1 MVKRLPAVHETWVWF
16 LGREDPLEKK
26 MAIHSSTLAWKIPW
40 TEEPGRLQSM
50 GSLGVGHNWAT
61 SLSLSIE
68 TWKSQITVQRDI
80 KELLGIMEMFYILT
94 VLVVTKIYIF
104 EWIYLANLGLFKSQP
119 TLVYTSIFTC
129 IHTPNHPKIT
139 YLTVANNF
147 WLLHLFWLWS
157 NITNSFED

>member
-1 MVKRLPAVHETWVWF
+1 MSACSAGD
-16 LGREDPLEKK
+16 LGL
-26 MAIHSSTLAWKIPW
+26 IPGSGRSPGEGNG
-40 TEEPGRLQSM
+40 TQLQYSCPENLMDGEPGRLQSM

-80 KELLGIMEMFYILT
+80 KELLGIIEMFYILT
-94 VLVVTKIYIF
+94 VLVLTKVHIF

-119 TLVYTSIFTC
+119 TSVYTSIFTC